1 MDAGTTLPTESWFIR
16 LGENAVRS
24 TVMALVLTG
33 QMLPAGAVSAQE
45 GLLPPSVASPNQLA
59 PAPLPEAS
67 IPPAAPL
74 PETLIEETPTPEQPT
89 TAPVEA
95 ATKAAAFAVGDAI
108 PAQPTTPPPALSEV
122 APLPAG
128 THQIGDWIM
137 TIRSGLVPA
146 KPAPY
151 TLNPC
156 ALAVAPQN
164 SVSVPVTINVNN
176 HATPTPDQFPW
187 MWSVPA
193 TYPTQ
198 WNAPTSAYLFQRP
211 RPYWQLRGD
220 FHHLA
225 PFIPGY
231 W

>member
-1 MDAGTTLPTESWFIR
+1 MDAGTTDPTESWFMR

-45 GLLPPSVASPNQLA
+45 GPTPPSVSSPDQL
-59 PAPLPEAS
+59 PPLPMPEAS

-74 PETLIEETPTPEQPT
+74 PEKIVE
-89 TAPVEA
+89 EA
-95 ATKAAAFAVGDAI
+95 ATAEQAAAAAVQAAKDAAI
-108 PAQPTTPPPALSEV
+108 RAVENASPVQPTATPEV
-122 APLPAG
+122 APLPEG
-128 THQIGDWIM
+128 THQLADWTMI
-137 TIRSGLVPA
+137 IRPGFVPA
-146 KPAPY
+146 KP
-151 TLNPC
+151 
-156 ALAVAPQN
+156 VAHVLDQCVLVPPPQT
-164 SVSVPVTINVNN
+164 SVSVPVTVNVHNN
-176 HATPTPDQFPW
+176 VSPHQFPW

-211 RPYWQLRGD
+211 RPYWKLRGD

-231 W
+231 WY